1 MVAQLFVRSLL
12 HIVSL
17 VSYHADEEASQKL
30 KAVIQ
35 AEAFALPE
43 HAAPTH
49 DGSITSHRQQHM
61 ELYGREDNYPDNAE
75 SATQAYVPVTQ
86 PSLPAGDGAEAT
98 PLPPNTHQIAAS
110 GQTVAEQQQH
120 QLDALQ
126 LQLAELQHSVVLLMA
141 ESAYWRD
148 KYHEHMTS

>member
-1 MVAQLFVRSLL
+1 MFADPSVCSLL
-12 HIVSL
+12 HIVTMFL
-17 VSYHADEEASQKL
+17 YHADEETSQKL

-35 AEAFALPE
+35 APAFALPD

-49 DGSITSHRQQHM
+49 DGSIASHRQQHM
-61 ELYGREDNYPDNAE
+61 ELDGREDNYPDNAE
-75 SATQAYVPVTQ
+75 SATQAFVPVTQ

-98 PLPPNTHQIAAS
+98 PSPTNTHKIAAS
-110 GQTVAEQQQH
+110 GQTVAEQQQQ

-148 KYHEHMTS
+148 KYHEHVTL